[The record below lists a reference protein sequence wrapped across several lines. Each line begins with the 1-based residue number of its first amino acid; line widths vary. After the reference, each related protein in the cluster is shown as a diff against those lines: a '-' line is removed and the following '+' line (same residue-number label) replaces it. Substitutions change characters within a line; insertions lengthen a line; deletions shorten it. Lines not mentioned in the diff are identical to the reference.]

1 MKKTVLFGV
10 ALAGLALAGCAST
23 QTAPAPEPAPP
34 ASTAPAPAPVASEP
48 MPTPAPAPQAVSD
61 DSYTVVRGDHLWG
74 ISAKSS
80 IYGDPYQWP
89 LIYRANRDRIE
100 DADLIHPGQVLT
112 IRRGASSADVQAA
125 IRHARTRGAWKLGVV
140 EESDR
145 AYLAGSR
152 FANR

>member
-1 MKKTVLFGV
+1 M
-10 ALAGLALAGCAST
+10 
-23 QTAPAPEPAPP
+23 
-34 ASTAPAPAPVASEP
+34 
-48 MPTPAPAPQAVSD
+48 
-61 DSYTVVRGDHLWG
+61 RGDHLWG

-112 IRRGASSADVQAA
+112 IRRGVSSADVQAA
-125 IRHARTRGAWKLGVV
+125 IRHARTRGAWRLGVV

-145 AYLAGSR
+145 AYLDSSR
-152 FANR
+152 LANR

>member
-1 MKKTVLFGV
+1 MQKFALLGIG
-10 ALAGLALAGCAST
+10 LAGLALVGCAST
-23 QTAPAPEPAPP
+23 QTAPATEPAEPAAAAPAPEPVA
-34 ASTAPAPAPVASEP
+34 AEPAPVAQPS
-48 MPTPAPAPQAVSD
+48 APAD

-74 ISAKSS
+74 ISGRLN

-125 IRHARTRGAWKLGVV
+125 VRHARTRGAWKIGVV

-145 AYLAGSR
+145 AYLDGSR
-152 FANR
+152 YANR